1 MRHQKIKCLAPC
13 LGNLWSFWPQGGNLA
28 PAIKELLL
36 LGARGHVTPRKH
48 LTNPS
53 WSGLVQGARSLA
65 WGETWWFFP
74 ARSQNSELWV
84 LPPEKEGQGSRD
96 SHGFPESCPG
106 LLSPTSTRESH
117 SPISK
122 NELALGLPPGGSL
135 EKPLFSE
142 HQYLWPGEC
151 RLQRRAVTTLSHAA
165 KRQRVWEPNLS
176 GSDTPHHLLF
186 PLFHGLLN
194 VLSKF
199 LEHSAKRRILT
210 LSFLVLQHLP
220 S

>member
-1 MRHQKIKCLAPC
+1 MRP
-13 LGNLWSFWPQGGNLA
+13 GGSFLPGV
-28 PAIKELLL
+28 K
-36 LGARGHVTPRKH
+36 T
-48 LTNPS
+48 
-53 WSGLVQGARSLA
+53 
-65 WGETWWFFP
+65 
-74 ARSQNSELWV
+74 QNSEYFPQKRRV
-84 LPPEKEGQGSRD
+84 KGAGIPMASQRVAQGSYPPPPQ
-96 SHGFPESCPG
+96 GKAT
-106 LLSPTSTRESH
+106 LQSPRMSR
-117 SPISK
+117 P
-122 NELALGLPPGGSL
+122 ALGLPPGGSL
-135 EKPLFSE
+135 EKPRFSE

-165 KRQRVWEPNLS
+165 KRQRVWEPNMS